1 MVEFLLKF
9 DIVDFVGVD
18 WIICM
23 RDVSLYIILIIRCVL
38 YLYLKLIY
46 KVNFNIYNC
55 IFLVYNFKVYLV
67 LI

>member
-23 RDVSLYIILIIRCVL
+23 RDVSLYIILILRCVL

-46 KVNFNIYNC
+46 KVNL
-55 IFLVYNFKVYLV
+55 IFIIVFF
-67 LI
+67 